1 MQLICCAVVTLITR
15 VSCFRLCCD
24 FSSNISSSFSLGAAV
39 NLTLV
44 TPEKAIKLAAND
56 FFRHQLAKDG
66 YEDSSHWEE
75 PKKSVILFL
84 LNRSVCLLTESI

>member
-1 MQLICCAVVTLITR
+1 MQLIHCAVVMLINVR
-15 VSCFRLCCD
+15 GDMCQLFRLYCD
-24 FSSNISSSFSLGAAV
+24 FSANILSFFSAGAAV

-66 YEDSSHWEE
+66 YEELSH
-75 PKKSVILFL
+75 
-84 LNRSVCLLTESI
+84 